1 MKQTREVE
9 MAKAKQTETP
19 IEPDRAY
26 PLHVF
31 LKLANISR
39 TKLRKLTEHAAK
51 LNITLVRDSGTATV
65 LGRDYLEY
73 VAKCGPYQIKP
84 RGINPGPGRGRKKPV
99 KKS

>member
-1 MKQTREVE
+1 
-9 MAKAKQTETP
+9 MAKAKQRETP

-39 TKLRKLTEHAAK
+39 TKLRKLTESAAK

-65 LGRDYLEY
+65 LGRDYLEF

-84 RGINPGPGRGRKKPV
+84 RGIHPGPGRGKKTAA
-99 KKS
+99 KT